1 MDEAQV
7 HRILIIDDE
16 RDVRDSVKCVLDLAG
31 YVVLTAENAT
41 DALEQLARTPTDL
54 VITDIIMPKVN
65 GVQAIQEIRKA
76 FPLIRIVAISGG
88 GNFGVAGYK
97 PAAITT
103 NAYLASA
110 LQAGAH
116 LVLTKPFEA
125 DDLLEAVE
133 KVLGFGHA

>member
-1 MDEAQV
+1 M

-16 RDVRDSVKCVLDLAG
+16 LDVRDSVKCVLDLAG
-31 YVVLTAENAT
+31 YVVCTAENAT
-41 DALEQLARTPTDL
+41 DALEHLGRVPTDL
-54 VITDIIMPKVN
+54 VITDIIMPKIN

-76 FPLIRIVAISGG
+76 FPLVRIVAISGG